1 MNCRNEEEDDG
12 EEEEERELL
21 QYKDCRMNAK
31 IKRLT
36 TLEIIIVKFNCSV

>member
-12 EEEEERELL
+12 EEEDGELL
-21 QYKDCRMNAK
+21 QHKDCRMNEK